1 MTIHQQH
8 VQDEGGHKGVERRRV
23 SGSSLWVGGWVAG
36 GGPVVC
42 VCVSGAEE
50 QNESKSL
57 RLEPVAQR

>member
-1 MTIHQQH
+1 MGI
-8 VQDEGGHKGVERRRV
+8 EGGMKGVERRRV